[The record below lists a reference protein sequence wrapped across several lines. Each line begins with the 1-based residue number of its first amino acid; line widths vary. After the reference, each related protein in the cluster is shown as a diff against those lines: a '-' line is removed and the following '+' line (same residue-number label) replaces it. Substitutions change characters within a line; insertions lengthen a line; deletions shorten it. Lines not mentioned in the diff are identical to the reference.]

1 MDSDTW
7 IFRLSSIRRWAL
19 SNRNVFYF
27 CAVIALFAWLV
38 LLGGTTL
45 AWVQLAPVIW
55 HWGTGSIL
63 QAVGAAV
70 AYLVML
76 VLPLIF
82 LVFVLQLSGYVASLG
97 VARDEAR
104 IRDAQQNLRDT
115 EEAALKKLDKSDA
128 AGLLPL
134 LRYSRAQLEAYYEI
148 GLSQTRRSFR
158 NAVIAMWL
166 GFLLLALG
174 VFLYVG
180 PAERLGLQR
189 PDTDFN
195 ILIVS
200 SAVIVEMISALFLW
214 IYRSTTGQLTYYY
227 RLQMRSHT
235 SILCFRIA
243 SSMEKRDEAKRAII
257 DSILDSTLAPERPP
271 PADTA
276 GLRSL
281 MRSPA
286 QNPTS

>member
-1 MDSDTW
+1 MASDTS
-7 IFRLSSIRRWAL
+7 IFGLLAIRRWAL

-27 CAVIALFAWLV
+27 YAVIALFAWVV
-38 LLGGTTL
+38 LLGGTTW
-45 AWVQLAPVIW
+45 AWVRLAPVIW
-55 HWGTGSIL
+55 HWGAGSAL
-63 QAVGAAV
+63 QFLGAAV
-70 AYLVML
+70 AYLLML
-76 VLPLIF
+76 VLPPIF
-82 LVFVLQLSGYVASLG
+82 LLFVLQLSGYVASLG

-104 IRDAQQNLRDT
+104 IRHAQQNLRDT
-115 EEAALKKLDKSDA
+115 EEAALRKLDKSDE

-166 GFLLLALG
+166 GFLLLAMG

-189 PDTDFN
+189 PGPDFN

-243 SSMEKRDEAKRAII
+243 SSMEESDGAKRAII

-271 PADTA
+271 PAETA

-286 QNPTS
+286 QSTSS